1 MRRLGLVAI
10 MLGAAVPALAVP
22 VTVPLGGVSF
32 FNQPYTY
39 DFGGG
44 DSITFTT
51 VDRSFFAYNPAGVST
66 AGTVEVASFGL
77 PFYDPPQPT
86 SYFTNRG
93 GSFGPGANTAQ
104 FVSYATPAA
113 VPYSISEG
121 LVGFRFDAGRGYQYG
136 YADIAG
142 STLYGL
148 RFQSDAGV
156 ALPFGAVPEPAG
168 WALMVAGFGLVGLAR
183 RRQAVAA

>member
-1 MRRLGLVAI
+1 MHRFGLLAVL
-10 MLGAAVPALAVP
+10 LGAAAPAFASP

-32 FNQPYTY
+32 FDQPYTY

-44 DSITFTT
+44 NSITFTT
-51 VDRSFFAYNPAGVST
+51 VDKSFFAYDPAGVST
-66 AGTVEVASFGL
+66 GGTVQIASLGP
-77 PFYDPPQPT
+77 PFYATPQPT

-104 FVSYATPAA
+104 FVSYATPTA

-121 LVGFRFDAGRGYQYG
+121 LVGLRFDLGRGYQYG

-148 RFQSDAGV
+148 RFESDPGV
-156 ALPFGAVPEPAG
+156 ALPFGAVPEAAS
-168 WALMVAGFGLVGLAR
+168 WVLMVAGFGLVGLAR